1 MTKSKKNIAG
11 GGSPARKVAK
21 QGRSRKTQEK
31 ILAAA
36 FEIFGEYGYM
46 GASINMIA
54 KHADI
59 GQPLVVYHFS
69 NKEALWVATVSW
81 ALDGF
86 FNQLQIDL
94 DALEGL
100 DPATRL
106 CLIYKD
112 FVRFSSKV
120 PAMLEIMID
129 ANKRRENLLSQ
140 IVEAKLRPT
149 YERLRTL
156 IEAAQKTGSMPSG
169 DPGLIYYSLLAIA
182 ATTFSLSREFKQLTG
197 KDALNPDMVEAQ
209 ANLLA
214 RLFFPGVKQD
224 G

>member
-1 MTKSKKNIAG
+1 MTKSKENNAG
-11 GGSPARKVAK
+11 DGSSAAKVAK
-21 QGRSRKTQEK
+21 QDRSRKTQEK

-36 FEIFGEYGYM
+36 FEIFGRHGYK

-54 KHADI
+54 KHAGV
-59 GQPLVVYHFS
+59 GQPLVVYHFAT
-69 NKEALWVATVSW
+69 KEALWIATVSW

-86 FNQLQIDL
+86 HNQLQINL

-112 FVRFSSKV
+112 FVRYSSKV

-129 ANKRRENLLSQ
+129 ANKRREDLLAQ
-140 IVEAKLRPT
+140 IVETKLRPT

-169 DPGLIYYSLLAIA
+169 DPGLIYYSLIAVA
-182 ATTFSLSREFKQLTG
+182 ATTFSLNREFKQLTG
-197 KDALNPDMVEAQ
+197 KDVLNPDMVEAQ